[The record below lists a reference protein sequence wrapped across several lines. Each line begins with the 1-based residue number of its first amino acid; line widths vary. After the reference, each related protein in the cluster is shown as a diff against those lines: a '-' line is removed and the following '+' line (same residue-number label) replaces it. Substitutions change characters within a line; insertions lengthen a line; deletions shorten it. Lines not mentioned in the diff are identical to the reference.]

1 MRVSSSYGSFAQSAV
16 IASLDSTARR
26 ITGRAYVR
34 SSPITPTDLM
44 SGSTAKY
51 CQTLCSELRL
61 PVSLSTVTLK
71 QEKQLNLLI
80 TVRNSE
86 VIQCGFESIL
96 SRKARIKKIAILLIP
111 LREPTIVER
120 LHIIIND
127 KRNNVMSKAFF
138 KHDQPADTPV
148 AVLEWV
154 NALKTNMIIND
165 VFKGMRAV

>member
-1 MRVSSSYGSFAQSAV
+1 M
-16 IASLDSTARR
+16 
-26 ITGRAYVR
+26 
-34 SSPITPTDLM
+34 
-44 SGSTAKY
+44 
-51 CQTLCSELRL
+51 

-86 VIQCGFESIL
+86 VIQRCFESIL